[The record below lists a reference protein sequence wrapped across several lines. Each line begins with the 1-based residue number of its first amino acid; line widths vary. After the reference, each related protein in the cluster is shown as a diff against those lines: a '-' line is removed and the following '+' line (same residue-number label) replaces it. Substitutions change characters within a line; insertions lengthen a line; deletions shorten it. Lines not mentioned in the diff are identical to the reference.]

1 MKININNL
9 EDTKK
14 LAESLAAEAKIGDC
28 FALYGDLGAGKSTFA
43 RYFIQYLLPDVE
55 NIPSPTFTIMQQY
68 DRDVLHIDCYRLE
81 AENEAVE
88 IGLCE
93 LFSSSI
99 SLIEWPEKIP
109 NLLPKCAKKLYFSIL
124 NNERTVE
131 IR

>member
-68 DRDVLHIDCYRLE
+68 DRGVLHIDCYRLE

-131 IR
+131 IQ

>member
-14 LAESLAAEAKIGDC
+14 LAESLASEAKIGDC

-68 DRDVLHIDCYRLE
+68 DRDVLHVDCYRLE

-93 LFSSSI
+93 LFPSSI